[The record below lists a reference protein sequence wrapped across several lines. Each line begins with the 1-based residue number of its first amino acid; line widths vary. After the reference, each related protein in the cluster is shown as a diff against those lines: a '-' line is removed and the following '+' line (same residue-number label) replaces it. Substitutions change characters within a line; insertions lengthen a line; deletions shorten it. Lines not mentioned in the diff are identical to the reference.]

1 MFAVACACRAYG
13 FILYVPSYPPPQ
25 GPRDSHMLLLAILTF
40 NVKMVGIIVLR
51 DRTPHVSDPTL
62 KNKRVR
68 VRASSRTPG
77 TRARALA
84 RAAAERG
91 RHAKHAT
98 RHTRRSV
105 VEEAQ
110 AREGHGHTV
119 VVGGG
124 DDLVRVRVGVKLRGS
139 GWGSG

>member
-1 MFAVACACRAYG
+1 
-13 FILYVPSYPPPQ
+13 
-25 GPRDSHMLLLAILTF
+25 MLLAFLTHF
-40 NVKMVGIIVLR
+40 DVKIVGIIVLR

-62 KNKRVR
+62 RNKRVR

-77 TRARALA
+77 RRARALA

-124 DDLVRVRVGVKLRGS
+124 DDLVRVGVRVKLRG
-139 GWGSG
+139 

>member
-1 MFAVACACRAYG
+1 
-13 FILYVPSYPPPQ
+13 
-25 GPRDSHMLLLAILTF
+25 MLLLAILTF
-40 NVKMVGIIVLR
+40 NVKIVGIIVLR
-51 DRTPHVSDPTL
+51 DRTPHVSDLETRGTL
-62 KNKRVR
+62 RNKRVR

-77 TRARALA
+77 RRARALA

-124 DDLVRVRVGVKLRGS
+124 DDLVRFRVGVELRG
-139 GWGSG
+139 